1 MSVYTVR
8 AFRYSNYKQP
18 RVYVCISTL
27 LGSLPHTVCYICRVC
42 GQERC
47 PEGLLLKS
55 VAALSNILST
65 EAEVSSKYV
74 CRWLEQLQCCLSLS
88 ATLVFRRLSA
98 CPSSVS
104 LFGVLVLFFQKN
116 VHQIVNL
123 IYISYVL
130 RNAVVFYVIEEPS
143 CINV

>member
-18 RVYVCISTL
+18 RVCVYLHLPGL
-27 LGSLPHTVCYICRVC
+27 LATYCMLCRVC

-65 EAEVSSKYV
+65 EAEVS
-74 CRWLEQLQCCLSLS
+74 
-88 ATLVFRRLSA
+88 T
-98 CPSSVS
+98 
-104 LFGVLVLFFQKN
+104 
-116 VHQIVNL
+116 
-123 IYISYVL
+123 
-130 RNAVVFYVIEEPS
+130 
-143 CINV
+143 